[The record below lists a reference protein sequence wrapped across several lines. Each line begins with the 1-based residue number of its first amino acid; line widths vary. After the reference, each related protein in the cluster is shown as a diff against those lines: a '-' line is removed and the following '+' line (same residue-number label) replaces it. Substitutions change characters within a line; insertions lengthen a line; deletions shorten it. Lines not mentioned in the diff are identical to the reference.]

1 MNYKEFDNISCYEE
15 FEIQSSL
22 MGISKVDILRNIGHK
37 IDNYY
42 FFVSDDGIFNWFDI
56 EGNHVQEPRVLE
68 KINCINIPKTITKCI
83 IPNGVISIDDCTF
96 YECNSLKEIT
106 IPDSVTSIGEYAFY
120 HCKSLKEIIIP
131 DSVISIGDKA
141 FRYCT
146 SLTSITIPN
155 SIRSIGDGT
164 FYNCKSLKEIT
175 IPDSVINIECEA
187 FSGCESLESI
197 TIPDSV
203 THIGGGA
210 FFDCNSL
217 KEIIFKGKLQMK
229 LNECGIIRLEL
240 KMKMYLKLKHD

>member
-1 MNYKEFDNISCYEE
+1 MNYKEFYNISCYEE
-15 FEIQSSL
+15 FEIQSAL

-56 EGNHVQEPRVLE
+56 EGNHIQEPGVLK

-131 DSVISIGDKA
+131 NSVISIGDKA

-146 SLTSITIPN
+146 SLTSITIHN
-155 SIRSIGDGT
+155 SITSIGHGT
-164 FYNCKSLKEIT
+164 FFNCKSLKEIT

-187 FSGCESLESI
+187 FSGCESLTSI

-203 THIGGGA
+203 IYIGGGV
-210 FFDCNSL
+210 FFDCNSIT
-217 KEIIFKGKLQMK
+217 EIIFKGKTLDEVERMG
-229 LNECGIIRLEL
+229 NYPFGIEDENVF
-240 KMKMYLKLKHD
+240 KFET